1 MEIPDTALV
10 LTAGVS
16 AASACSVCSPGTYSA
31 SGQRNCSS
39 CGPGTY
45 ANSIGSSLSCIAFL
59 QIFQFK
65 APYQLSEVTVD
76 IKSRMLTAVAN
87 VLGVNPADV
96 VLTFVPDTLD
106 RRSRLSGNST
116 GVLVNAGLTDVELSA
131 ASYVSM
137 VTQEKLNQE
146 MATMGLSYGQL
157 ISGTGM
163 SPCFSTRQFIIL
175 LLSIYICY
183 FCWL

>member
-1 MEIPDTALV
+1 MEIPDTAFG

-16 AASACSVCSPGTYSA
+16 AASACSVCNPGTYSA

-45 ANSIGSSLSCIAFL
+45 AKYTGALLSCITFL

-76 IKSRMLTAVAN
+76 IKSRMLIAVAN
-87 VLGVNPADV
+87 VLGVNAADV

-106 RRSRLSGNST
+106 LRSLSSKPT

-137 VTQEKLNQE
+137 VTQDKLNKE
-146 MATMGLSYGQL
+146 MATMGLSTGQL

-163 SPCFSTRQFIIL
+163 SPCFSTHQFIIL
-175 LLSIYICY
+175 LLSMYVCY